1 MGKAKLKSR
10 KVLMPSAT
18 MRKMKTGSCVKI
30 NTSKVKS
37 NNLRVTASRLKEE
50 GYEFRISVKDQMN
63 ETIVECIKTPML

>member
-1 MGKAKLKSR
+1 MERTKLKSR

-18 MRKMKTGSCVKI
+18 MRTMMPGTRVKI

-50 GYEFRISVKDQMN
+50 GYEFRISVKDQTN
-63 ETIVECIKTPML
+63 KTIVECIKTPML